1 MKLNIVDYTKNVM
14 TELEKENLYLTHLFI
29 TYKVILYYE
38 NNVGPLNAQ
47 KNDLIEKIV
56 HEIYDEYLLNN
67 ENDLIDEIIEMKFRK
82 L

>member
-82 L
+82 I

>member
-38 NNVGPLNAQ
+38 NNVGPLNTQ